1 MRIENLSPAER
12 SAIDLHGL
20 TVDEAEVA
28 LIEHLEALPKT
39 VRAVEVAHGYSR
51 GTALKRMVK
60 NDFYHWRVADKRVS
74 LNPGATWFI
83 LK

>member
-1 MRIENLSPAER
+1 MRIEELKDREKE
-12 SAIDLHGL
+12 AIDLHGL
-20 TVDEAEVA
+20 TVDEAEMYLA
-28 LIEHLEALPKT
+28 EFLNSLSSE

-60 NDFYHWRVADKRVS
+60 NDFYHWRVADKRGG
-74 LNPGATWFI
+74 LNPGATRLI